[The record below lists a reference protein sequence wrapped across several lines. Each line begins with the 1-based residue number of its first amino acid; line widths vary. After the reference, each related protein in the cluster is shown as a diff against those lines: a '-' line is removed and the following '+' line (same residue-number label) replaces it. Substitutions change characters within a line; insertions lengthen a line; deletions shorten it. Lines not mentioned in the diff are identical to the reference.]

1 MSAEN
6 IAIKICKVI
15 ESNDEMKGGRI
26 KAIVLPEDKSKDVSE
41 IPYAYP
47 LMPQM
52 IHILPKVGEAV
63 LILLTETGNDS
74 SLRYYIGPIIA
85 QPQNMNNATYFEGAT
100 TLFPNSWTVPVVPSS
115 DDGIYAADEDVAL
128 YGRKGCDLI
137 LKENEAQLRCGAR
150 IDDEEAR
157 TGESYNKQ
165 SPAYV
170 KLSYNPESTK
180 VTNEGTGT
188 NSEYNSVTTI
198 VGDQVLLLGNDG
210 KTYFNTASGSEMITQ
225 DEIKNAIEKAH
236 AVPYGDVLID
246 FLKLFLKM
254 FKEHTHPYPGH
265 STILS
270 SGNNNF
276 WDFDFSKI
284 LSDNVKIN

>member
-100 TLFPNSWTVPVVPSS
+100 TLFPNSGTVPVVPSS
-115 DDGIYAADEDVAL
+115 DDGIYAADENVAL
-128 YGRKGCDLI
+128 
-137 LKENEAQLRCGAR
+137 
-150 IDDEEAR
+150 
-157 TGESYNKQ
+157 
-165 SPAYV
+165 
-170 KLSYNPESTK
+170 
-180 VTNEGTGT
+180 
-188 NSEYNSVTTI
+188 
-198 VGDQVLLLGNDG
+198 
-210 KTYFNTASGSEMITQ
+210 
-225 DEIKNAIEKAH
+225 
-236 AVPYGDVLID
+236 
-246 FLKLFLKM
+246 
-254 FKEHTHPYPGH
+254 
-265 STILS
+265 
-270 SGNNNF
+270 
-276 WDFDFSKI
+276 
-284 LSDNVKIN
+284 